1 MGFFI
6 PKAIRSAADKSK
18 LAMSYLLTAACFLL
32 IAGNVAA
39 FLFFPKIA
47 APLAIVLSN
56 AITVVLMLVSIQPL
70 SRLIQNEFN
79 AKAKELVD
87 RQEAQQ
93 ALQDRVYFLENRNRE
108 LESRI
113 DTWAQTA
120 SVPTNVN
127 FTFKVETMTFDKKG
141 YIVKE
146 EPLERFLEDPT
157 YKLSDKKGVF
167 DRITQWMDNLAH
179 PGDKKVLYIGKYY
192 IKASIGLDFTK
203 IKFSVD
209 GGVLTLFGVK
219 FAKLN
224 DLAIDPDPDD
234 VNYCWLV
241 NEDFEGI
248 TINNSELYREFTEV
262 YASIR
267 EKETDAVLEGEVESL
282 CEHYTE
288 VFRRNLT
295 ERFPGIEFCDHIE
308 DSSATWYSL
317 KEHIQDERIYPIA
330 SNMFLMADVLS
341 GYISAS
347 PQRRLSSPGD

>member
-1 MGFFI
+1 MGLFI
-6 PKAIRSAADKSK
+6 HKAVRSAVDKSR
-18 LAMSYLLTAACFLL
+18 LTTSYILTIACFLL
-32 IAGNVAA
+32 IACNVAV
-39 FLFFPKIA
+39 FLFVPKIA
-47 APLAIVLSN
+47 APFAIILSN
-56 AITVVLMLVSIQPL
+56 AITVVLMLVSIQPM
-70 SRLIQNEFN
+70 SRLIQKEFST
-79 AKAKELVD
+79 KAKELVEKEKQQ
-87 RQEAQQ
+87 QE
-93 ALQDRVYFLENRNRE
+93 LEEKVVSLENRNRE

-120 SVPTNVN
+120 TVPTNVN

-146 EPLERFLEDPT
+146 EPLEKFLDDPA
-157 YKLSDKKGVF
+157 YKIADKKGVL
-167 DRITQWMDNLAH
+167 DRITKWVDDLAH

-209 GGVLTLFGVK
+209 GGKLTLFGVK

-224 DLAIDPDPDD
+224 DLAIEPDADD
-234 VNYCWLV
+234 VNHCWLV
-241 NEDFEGI
+241 NEDFDGI

-262 YASIR
+262 YADIR
-267 EKETDAVLEGEVESL
+267 EKEADAILEGEVEAL
-282 CEHYTE
+282 CDHYTS
-288 VFRRNLT
+288 VFRQNLT
-295 ERFPGIEFCDHIE
+295 ERFPGIGFCDHIE

-341 GYISAS
+341 GYIAAS
-347 PQRRLSSPGD
+347 PQKMLSE